1 MLSLCITPAYLYDL
15 ESMTKKQQ
23 KVHVCGSN
31 CLRRID
37 KRLAE
42 LREEVGVKES
52 FRGKLVRSWLK
63 WAGHNER
70 MEEEMLTKERM
81 RSEWRANG
89 EKYDRD

>member
-1 MLSLCITPAYLYDL
+1 M
-15 ESMTKKQQ
+15 K
-23 KVHVCGSN
+23 
-31 CLRRID
+31 RID
-37 KRLAE
+37 KRRLAE

-81 RSEWRANG
+81 RSEWRVDG
-89 EKYDRD
+89 EK